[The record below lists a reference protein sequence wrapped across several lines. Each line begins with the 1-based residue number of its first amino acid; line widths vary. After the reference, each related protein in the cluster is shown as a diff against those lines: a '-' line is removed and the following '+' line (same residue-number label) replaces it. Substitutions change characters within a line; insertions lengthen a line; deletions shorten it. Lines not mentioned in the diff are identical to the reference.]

1 MTLTR
6 QTIAV
11 LAALACIAS
20 CVASCV
26 MAPSTQPS
34 LPMTPVLAP
43 EVAPPSLAAATSDP
57 LHGDTRAHDPSLWIG
72 NGGWY
77 VFATGPG
84 LQRLHSD
91 DGTEWKRLAPIF
103 TRANLPAWWAD
114 AVPAHKG
121 VDVWAPKLFELGGR
135 FHVMYSLSTFGK
147 NTSAIGIASAESP
160 DAADWRD
167 DGLVLQSRAGDDFN
181 AIDPDVF
188 VDPDTGRVWMTYGS
202 FWRGIRVTELDAR
215 TLRPI
220 GATRFVADHQGGI
233 EAPTLIRRGAW
244 WYLFVSWDFCCRG
257 VNSTYNIRVGRSAS
271 PTGPFVDQGG
281 ADMLQGHGRLVEAG
295 GLRWKGPGH
304 QDVFGDVL
312 VRHAYDAQDNGVS
325 HLRISTLR
333 WSPDGWPAP

>member
-167 DGLVLQSRAGDDFN
+167 DGLVLQSHAGDDFN

-271 PTGPFVDQGG
+271 PTGPFVDQDG